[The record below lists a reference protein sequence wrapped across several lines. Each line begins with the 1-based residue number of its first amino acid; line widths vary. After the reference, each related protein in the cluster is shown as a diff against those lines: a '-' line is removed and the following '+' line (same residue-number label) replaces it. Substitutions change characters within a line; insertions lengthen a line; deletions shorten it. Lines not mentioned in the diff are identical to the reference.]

1 MLRLRL
7 AQPADLPALTAVM
20 DVAIGELQR
29 GFLTPEEISASRA
42 VMGIDTQLV
51 RDGTYFVAEID
62 GVLAGCG
69 GWSRRATLYGGDH
82 SAQLRD
88 AALLDPAR
96 DSARVRA
103 MYTHPAFTRRG
114 VGRAVLAASEAAAFA
129 AGFKSVELMAT
140 LAGEP
145 LYRSYGYVEVER
157 TTSPAI
163 DGVRVPLVRMRKALV
178 G

>member
-20 DVAIGELQR
+20 DIAIGELQR

-82 SAQLRD
+82 STQLRD

-96 DSARVRA
+96 EDPHALAERHRLLDRTEDQVARAGRVEHAERISGALAAGREALICEGTVEAVQADDHVREI
-103 MYTHPAFTRRG
+103 YL
-114 VGRAVLAASEAAAFA
+114 GRAKVAH
-129 AGFKSVELMAT
+129 
-140 LAGEP
+140 
-145 LYRSYGYVEVER
+145 
-157 TTSPAI
+157 
-163 DGVRVPLVRMRKALV
+163 
-178 G
+178 